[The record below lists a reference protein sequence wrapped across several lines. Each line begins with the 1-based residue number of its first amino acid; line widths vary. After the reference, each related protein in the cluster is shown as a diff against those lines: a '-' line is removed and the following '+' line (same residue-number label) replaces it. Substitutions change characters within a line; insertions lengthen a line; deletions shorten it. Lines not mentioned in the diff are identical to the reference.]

1 MPHQRGFLRRHY
13 SGPVCIQRDRVLRAP
28 RYIYRQLQADSA
40 RGVHSRGK
48 GGALYDETNRRP
60 RTTTMPDDHDHGDAT
75 RFHFFT
81 SSSSFVRAN
90 PFIWNMPDW
99 SLHRIR
105 HLSKASASHSIPRVL
120 GLQPS
125 PVSHV
130 SQYRTKTLSR
140 TYLYDLVCD
149 VTRFTH
155 LVTSHSADNVVRMT
169 RGLANPRSGEL
180 WVWGIRHTHNPNPA

>member
-105 HLSKASASHSIPRVL
+105 HLSKASASHSGLDTARIGLATKPRIACIPI
-120 GLQPS
+120 P
-125 PVSHV
+125 
-130 SQYRTKTLSR
+130 YKN
-140 TYLYDLVCD
+140 
-149 VTRFTH
+149 
-155 LVTSHSADNVVRMT
+155 LVTNLSV
-169 RGLANPRSGEL
+169 
-180 WVWGIRHTHNPNPA
+180 